1 MRTRLLAL
9 LVVAAAPLS
18 ARAQDDNPYK
28 DAKVGDFAT
37 FKMTMKVGGGE
48 VTGTVTSKV
57 TAKTEKE
64 ATVEA
69 SGKMAGTDIP
79 PTTQKIDLT
88 KPFDPT
94 KVGNQ
99 IPGGGEAKVEKLK
112 DGKEKL
118 KVGDKTVET
127 TWTTYKVSAKAMGAD
142 IDAETKVW
150 MSKDIPLG
158 MAKMEMNAKVNI
170 GGMSMDMVMTM
181 ELEKSGNEKK

>member
-1 MRTRLLAL
+1 MPARLLAL

-37 FKMTMKVGGGE
+37 FKMTMKVAGPE
-48 VTGTVTSKV
+48 LIGTVTSKV
-57 TAKTEKE
+57 IAKTDKE

-69 SGKMAGTDIP
+69 SGKMAGNDIP
-79 PTTQKIDLT
+79 PTKQTIDLT

-94 KVGNQ
+94 KMQ
-99 IPGGGEAKVEKLK
+99 QLPPGTDAKVEKLK

-118 KVGDKTVET
+118 KVGDKSYET
-127 TWTTYKVSAKAMGAD
+127 TWTTYKVTAKAQGVDIAAD
-142 IDAETKVW
+142 TKVW

-158 MAKMEMNAKVNI
+158 MAKMEMNAKVA
-170 GGMSMDMVMTM
+170 GMDMVMTM
-181 ELEKSGNEKK
+181 ELEKAGNEKK